1 MTDIDVEDYA
11 NLKAQYDDLKQRFD
25 VLEEKAKQ
33 FDTTIAEKD
42 ERIRNLNDA
51 LYKATFTR
59 AKDNGPE
66 QMDSEPKDFSDLYL
80 DALDG
85 MKNKR

>member
-1 MTDIDVEDYA
+1 MTEVNVEDYA

-66 QMDSEPKDFSDLYL
+66 PMDSEPKDFSDLYL
-80 DALDG
+80 DALNR
-85 MKNKR
+85 MKEKR